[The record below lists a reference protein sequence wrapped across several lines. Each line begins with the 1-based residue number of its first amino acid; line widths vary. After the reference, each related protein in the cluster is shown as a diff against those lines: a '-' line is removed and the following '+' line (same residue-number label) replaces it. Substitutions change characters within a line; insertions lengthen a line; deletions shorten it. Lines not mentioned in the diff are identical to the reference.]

1 MRESLLEDEK
11 DNSGEKL
18 CKICGKR
25 LRPLTKSKD
34 WDTRCYHVTCFRDLI
49 KDIYRFDQV
58 AFKKYG
64 HKKRIGDM
72 YLHEFIKG
80 KNPIIIHFD

>member
-25 LRPLTKSKD
+25 LRPLTKS
-34 WDTRCYHVTCFRDLI
+34 
-49 KDIYRFDQV
+49 
-58 AFKKYG
+58 
-64 HKKRIGDM
+64 
-72 YLHEFIKG
+72 
-80 KNPIIIHFD
+80 